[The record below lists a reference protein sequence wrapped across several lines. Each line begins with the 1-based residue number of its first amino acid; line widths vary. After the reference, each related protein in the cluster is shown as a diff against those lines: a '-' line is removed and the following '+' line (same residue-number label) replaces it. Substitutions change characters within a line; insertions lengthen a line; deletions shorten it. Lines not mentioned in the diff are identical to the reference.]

1 MCRASWGCVSGPMP
15 FNIYIYGFNSGI
27 EVMFMKFSDNTAST
41 FEGRIRIQNDMG
53 KLERGNEILVQIVN

>member
-1 MCRASWGCVSGPMP
+1 MP